1 MVKTIFVHK
10 SSNWIE
16 KTWTWMMQEILQI
29 VLQIP
34 RGVGTDFREPTCF
47 VDAGAKKTVH

>member
-1 MVKTIFVHK
+1 
-10 SSNWIE
+10 
-16 KTWTWMMQEILQI
+16 MQEILQI